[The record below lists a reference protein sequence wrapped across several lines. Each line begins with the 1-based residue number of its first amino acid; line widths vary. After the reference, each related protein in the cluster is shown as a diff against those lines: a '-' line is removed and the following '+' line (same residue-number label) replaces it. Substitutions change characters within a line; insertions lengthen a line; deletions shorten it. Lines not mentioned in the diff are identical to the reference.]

1 MKVLQINTTV
11 NSGSHG
17 RIAEEIGLSLI
28 AAGHESYIA
37 AAYTPR
43 PSQSRVIKIGH
54 DFNRRLH
61 GLKTRLF
68 DRHGFGSKTPTRK
81 LINQIKHIDPD
92 IIHLHNIHG
101 YYLHIGVLFEYLK
114 SSNKPVVWT
123 FHDCWPFTGHCSY
136 FDAVNCFKWKTG
148 CYSCPNKAGY
158 PKSILIDNS
167 RINYRDKK
175 HLFTGVSDMVLV
187 SPSQWLA
194 GHLRESFLKE
204 YEIKVIN
211 NGIDTENFKP
221 IISDMLIEKYK
232 ISGKYI
238 LGVAST
244 WTKRK
249 GLDDFISLRARL
261 EPEIGIVLVGL
272 NQNQARKLPDGII
285 SISRTENINE
295 LSALYSGAEVFVNP
309 TYVDNFPST
318 NIEALAC
325 GTPVITYNTG
335 GSPEAIDENAG
346 IVVDKGDTEGLGK
359 AVETMLKNGKEHYSS
374 ACRDRAVKL
383 YNKNDR
389 YGDYISLYQ
398 SLLERDK
405 A

>member
-1 MKVLQINTTV
+1 MKLLQINTTV

-17 RIAEEIGLSLI
+17 RIAEEIGFHLT

-37 AAYTPR
+37 AAYTGR
-43 PSQSRVIKIGH
+43 PSRSQVIKIGH
-54 DFNRRLH
+54 DLDRRLH

-68 DRHGFGSKTPTRK
+68 DRHGSGSKSPTRK
-81 LINQIKHIDPD
+81 LIYQIKDIDPD

-114 SSNKPVVWT
+114 SSKKPVVWT

-136 FDAVNCFKWKTG
+136 FDAVNCYKWRTG

-175 HLFTGVSDMVLV
+175 HLFTGVSYMVLV

-194 GHLRESFLKE
+194 GHLRESFLKD

-221 IISDMLIEKYK
+221 IISDTLIEKYK

-249 GLDDFISLRARL
+249 GLDDFIRLRAML

-272 NQNQARKLPDGII
+272 NRNQAGKLPDGII
-285 SISRTENINE
+285 SITRTENINE
-295 LSALYSGAEVFVNP
+295 LAALYSGAEVFVNP
-309 TYVDNFPST
+309 TYVDNFPTT
-318 NIEALAC
+318 NIEALSC
-325 GTPVITYNTG
+325 GTPVITYDTG
-335 GSPEAIDENAG
+335 GSPEAVDERTG
-346 IVVDKGDTEGLGK
+346 FVIPKGDIDGL
-359 AVETMLKNGKEHYSS
+359 KESINQIINAEQDEYVTP
-374 ACRDRAVKL
+374 CRQRAASL
-383 YNKNDR
+383 YDSQYMAKQ
-389 YGDYISLYQ
+389 YLSLYQ
-398 SLLERDK
+398 SLIGD
-405 A
+405 